1 MAPFMKRNKLMYT
14 ATQGGFACVVKRDWN
29 KHAEGNPGLAKEGG
43 ILNCI
48 MDKYETMLN
57 TKFHTPSIQLI
68 PVTLYLWDCSP
79 THLYCVE
86 MWFDGSTATSW
97 ALMDKAFI

>member
-14 ATQGGFACVVKRDWN
+14 VTQGGFACVDKRDWN

-48 MDKYETMLN
+48 MDKYETMLPN
-57 TKFHTPSIQLI
+57 FTHQAYSSSQLLSIYETVAQHTCT
-68 PVTLYLWDCSP
+68 V
-79 THLYCVE
+79 
-86 MWFDGSTATSW
+86 
-97 ALMDKAFI
+97 